1 MGGFC
6 KIKDLKSETCAVF
19 AHCTVLAWS
28 PVKCISS
35 KYIVDGKK
43 VLCYSTVMHYIS
55 VRINTVKK
63 LDISFFQDIIDDDSD
78 LEDISIVPSS
88 KVNQRSVCLLHLCY
102 FNCCISDLESAEP
115 RELIHYPKQT
125 DF

>member
-1 MGGFC
+1 M
-6 KIKDLKSETCAVF
+6 
-19 AHCTVLAWS
+19 
-28 PVKCISS
+28 
-35 KYIVDGKK
+35 
-43 VLCYSTVMHYIS
+43 LCYSTVMHYIS
-55 VRINTVKK
+55 VRINSVKK

-102 FNCCISDLESAEP
+102 FNCRISDLESAEP